1 MFDFRYHALSIAS
14 VFLALTIGLLL
25 GIAIGDAGLVSSAG
39 SDVRKSLRGDV
50 TRARAESARLRV
62 ELRQRERFEAD
73 LYPLLVGDRL
83 AGQRVGLIGLGGLD
97 DGTIRYVREALKDSG
112 GRLAGVAV
120 VRQPVSASA
129 IPAEPAAPKRPT
141 TTKTTTTPAPPAPA
155 APAIVD
161 AGAAE
166 RFGVRVGI
174 GLINGGTFIRRVRRD
189 LLESSS
195 GRIDGLDAVVLVRKP
210 FKGDAEEVAIT
221 DAFNDG
227 LVAGLTQ
234 DDSPVVGAEQT
245 TTKPSQIPWYTD
257 HKLPSVDNI
266 DQLPGRVALVFT
278 LNGASGAYG
287 VKDTAQALLPKAA
300 TG

>member
-39 SDVRKSLRGDV
+39 SDVRKSLRADV
-50 TRARAESARLRV
+50 TEARAESARLRA

-83 AGQRVGLIGLGGLD
+83 AGRRVGLIGLGGLD

-112 GRLAGVAV
+112 GQLAGIAV
-120 VRQPVSASA
+120 VRQPVSTDA
-129 IPAEPAAPKRPT
+129 IPPEPAARGGGT
-141 TTKTTTTPAPPAPA
+141 AKTTTTTTTPSTAPA
-155 APAIVD
+155 VSD
-161 AGAAE
+161 AEAAK

-174 GLINGGTFIRRVRRD
+174 GLVNRGTFIRRIRRD

-195 GRIDGLDAVVLVRKP
+195 GRIDGFDAVVLVRKP
-210 FKGDAEEVAIT
+210 FKGDAEEVAVT

-227 LVAGLTQ
+227 LVTGLTR
-234 DDSPVVGAEQT
+234 DDTPVVGAEQT
-245 TTKPSQIPWYTD
+245 TTTPSQIPWYTD
-257 HKLPSVDNI
+257 HRLASVDNI

-278 LNGASGAYG
+278 LNGAGGAYG